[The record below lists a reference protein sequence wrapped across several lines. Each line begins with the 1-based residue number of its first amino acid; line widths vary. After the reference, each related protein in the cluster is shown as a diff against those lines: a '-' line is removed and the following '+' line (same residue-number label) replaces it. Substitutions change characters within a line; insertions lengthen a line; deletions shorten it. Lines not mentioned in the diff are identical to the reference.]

1 MVSICFSW
9 ASVRYPVRTRNGFS
23 GSHAFRRRSRVD
35 TIFPVSKKTTATSSP
50 AVSLSTPDF
59 CWTAI
64 SWRISGRLKSSRF
77 PWSAMSGSP
86 ARPRPRGS
94 RAPAL
99 VLVGGGGQVLDV
111 CRRGGEIS
119 SDGDR
124 VGEQEEEHERN
135 SLGQSRRRDGEHVER
150 GNEGAVPDDED
161 GRRAHD
167 EERQEARE
175 GSAPQHLRR
184 AG

>member
-1 MVSICFSW
+1 
-9 ASVRYPVRTRNGFS
+9 
-23 GSHAFRRRSRVD
+23 
-35 TIFPVSKKTTATSSP
+35 
-50 AVSLSTPDF
+50 
-59 CWTAI
+59 
-64 SWRISGRLKSSRF
+64 RISGRLKSSRF

-184 AG
+184 AGKEEREDRLAGGPPARGAAPLAREKKPRELRRLQL